1 VQINMDYYLIQRKE
15 QEIDNDLANRLVEI
29 LTADLGILKIDAKLK
44 INHFCGMLKVPDEK
58 EALILSEN
66 FQKAGLDNFILEEKD
81 LVPLPGREGLYS
93 GMDVID
99 VNPDL
104 IAAGK
109 VYQEEEQT
117 IRKYDTMDVRMSPLS
132 PSLHSSGMKEYRKVI
147 KQTTYYVD
155 IITRKRRWGI
165 SKSAFPQKEVE
176 GLKQFDLIK
185 TYLSND
191 IRKIFNKQR
200 DIKTF
205 PERTYYN
212 EYLTWLMQIVYA
224 KH

>member
-1 VQINMDYYLIQRKE
+1 MDYYLIQRKE
-15 QEIDNDLANRLVEI
+15 QEIDNDLANRLAEI

-58 EALILSEN
+58 EALILSED
-66 FQKAGLDNFILEEKD
+66 FQKAGLDNFLLEEKD
-81 LVPLPGREGLYS
+81 LVPLPGREGLYT

-109 VYQEEEQT
+109 VYSEKEQT
-117 IRKYDTMDVRMSPLS
+117 ITEWNPIDAKMLMISPLMMN
-132 PSLHSSGMKEYRKVI
+132 SGIQEKVKVI

-212 EYLTWLMQIVYA
+212 EYLAWLMQLVYA
-224 KH
+224 KR